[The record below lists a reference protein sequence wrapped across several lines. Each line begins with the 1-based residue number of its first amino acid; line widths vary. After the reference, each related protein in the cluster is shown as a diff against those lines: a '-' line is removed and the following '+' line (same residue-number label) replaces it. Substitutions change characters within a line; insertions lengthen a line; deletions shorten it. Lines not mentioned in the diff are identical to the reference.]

1 MRLVHKKELGC
12 QAMAPVVIKE
22 EVRENSKLAKIE
34 KFWQLLGG
42 KRGVKCKCVK
52 KVNISPKFFYALYF
66 FDLYLK
72 YFGWSTIIGVG

>member
-52 KVNISPKFFYALYF
+52 RVNISPNFFLC
-66 FDLYLK
+66 
-72 YFGWSTIIGVG
+72 TILF